1 MADVKKEKE
10 LAEKRKNDPP
20 LELSSDHPVRKLISR
35 FRKISDAKAMQT
47 NTDPEKGSK
56 SDMNGGERGGTEKS
70 RSFAR
75 LINVSENSAPKT
87 GGGSSKWGKMMN
99 GSGPPDGEGKQN
111 KPNNESKEDLRNGD
125 LQKPQSKPG
134 SKWGKMVGKNSEPT
148 KEHEKE
154 ETQNNLRKTESVDSG
169 IIRSNVKLD
178 HINEETIEQSL
189 VVRHETNNNQSVSAM
204 SLAERHMLT
213 SLHDIKLEMKEDMD
227 ILHQKM
233 NRIDEQIAEILRMFS
248 PSTSSCSSHEN
259 SQETDGGAEA
269 ETTEEEEAKPVV
281 LIRDVDFIPKM
292 NSEKSSLY
300 IPRDHNVNSTQSNS
314 TSYGVSPVS
323 GNSSTGSGV
332 QLANSGVSPNNIGQQ
347 SNTGGS
353 YSSPTDTNEANLSY
367 NSASRESADSNHLQP
382 PTSDLV
388 SNSSRTQSPNVADS
402 KNPNIETDPSTAKD
416 PNGTSKNVHMKNNQ
430 AKEGTQRSS
439 TPINSNT
446 TNIPGNNRNISPSP
460 GVHRGVS
467 PIGRNISSPNN
478 DTKKINQGRPTSR
491 DKAVIAQETGSS
503 KPSSPLRHEGNQSN
517 KEEFIGSGRDK
528 EAIQRETSGSKLTSL
543 PSSDINNSKYNGQT
557 SSNKNNE
564 PVSNEKKD
572 SNSSST
578 NSQDRYPTTGVTRQP
593 TTGQN
598 TSRPLSGNK
607 TSNPSSTAS
616 SGATSPSGSG
626 QSTGS
631 KEGAVSKA
639 DEYPLMLALG
649 PAAGYSANPM
659 GMSTT
664 PRPISPKLSSRQVT
678 SSLGPAASVSDVSV
692 IDASSPRN
700 VMSMA
705 EDVLKM
711 KTKSPRPAISPGLKY
726 SSNIQKISKARI
738 DGRPD
743 TRRLAGGIKIP
754 LDTDEAH
761 IKDRDLDIL

>member
-1 MADVKKEKE
+1 
-10 LAEKRKNDPP
+10 
-20 LELSSDHPVRKLISR
+20 
-35 FRKISDAKAMQT
+35 
-47 NTDPEKGSK
+47 
-56 SDMNGGERGGTEKS
+56 MNGGENGGKEKS

-134 SKWGKMVGKNSEPT
+134 SKWGKMAGKNSEPA

-154 ETQNNLRKTESVDSG
+154 ETQNNLRKNESMDSG

-178 HINEETIEQSL
+178 HINEETVEQSL

-281 LIRDVDFIPKM
+281 LIRDVDFIPKI
-292 NSEKSSLY
+292 NSENNSIYL
-300 IPRDHNVNSTQSNS
+300 PRDYVVNSAQSNS

-323 GNSSTGSGV
+323 GNTSPGSGEP
-332 QLANSGVSPNNIGQQ
+332 LANSGVSPHNTGQQ
-347 SNTGGS
+347 TSTDGSNT
-353 YSSPTDTNEANLSY
+353 SPTNTNEGNSSL
-367 NSASRESADSNHLQP
+367 NSASGESADSNHLHP
-382 PTSDLV
+382 PPSDTAL
-388 SNSSRTQSPNVADS
+388 NSSHTNIAVFRNSDNEPN
-402 KNPNIETDPSTAKD
+402 PSTTKD
-416 PNGTSKNVHMKNNQ
+416 PNGTSTNVQMKNVHT
-430 AKEGTQRSS
+430 KEGNHIQRSG

-446 TNIPGNNRNISPSP
+446 TNIHAKDGNLSQGNNRNNSPSP

-467 PIGRNISSPNN
+467 PGGRNMSSSNN

-491 DKAVIAQETGSS
+491 DKAVIAQETGSP
-503 KPSSPLRHEGNQSN
+503 KPSSPLRHEGNHS
-517 KEEFIGSGRDK
+517 KKGDFIGSERDK
-528 EAIQRETSGSKLTSL
+528 EANERETGGSKLTSL
-543 PSSDINNSKYNGQT
+543 PSSEINNSKYNGQT
-557 SSNKNNE
+557 SLNKNNE
-564 PVSNEKKD
+564 PDSNEKKD

-578 NSQDRYPTTGVTRQP
+578 NSQDRHPATGDTRHPTTGR
-593 TTGQN
+593 N

-607 TSNPSSTAS
+607 ASNPSSTTS

-626 QSTGS
+626 HSFAP
-631 KEGAVSKA
+631 KEGAVSKV
-639 DEYPLMLALG
+639 DEFPLMLALG

-711 KTKSPRPAISPGLKY
+711 KTKSPRAAISPGLKY
-726 SSNIQKISKARI
+726 SSNIQKISKARM

-743 TRRLAGGIKIP
+743 TRRLPGGIKIP